1 VHRIEHTVNGTFA
14 VCRAKG
20 PRQSLCRGPD
30 RGTRQSG
37 PSLPG
42 PLRPFAVG
50 RIGAHGKGS
59 TLCRGPDRVAHGKRG
74 NTPLSHFGRPFRHT
88 PLSSCPRPTRRHP
101 APPLATSAAAPA
113 AAARYA
119 PVAAPLATRRRAPLR
134 PPRRHAAP
142 PLRGPRSLAAP
153 SPPPRS
159 RPQCRRPSH
168 APARA

>member
-1 VHRIEHTVNGTFA
+1 MHRTEHTANGTFA

-74 NTPLSHFGRPFRHT
+74 NTPLSHFGHPFQHAPPASAHPPAPATRCTIPAT
-88 PLSSCPRPTRRHP
+88 PLPGRHP

-113 AAARYA
+113 AAARVFRFRPCVVEVTYCVVFLPEA
-119 PVAAPLATRRRAPLR
+119 PV
-134 PPRRHAAP
+134 
-142 PLRGPRSLAAP
+142 RSG
-153 SPPPRS
+153 
-159 RPQCRRPSH
+159 
-168 APARA
+168 